1 MLRKRISIENMKEQL
16 RLELLAK
23 RRMLDKKFITI
34 QSDKMAKQFYSW
46 PLYQS
51 AKVIMLFLSMPDEPQ
66 MMNIIEHAWRQGK
79 TVCVPHMR
87 QRFGVMDAARI
98 DSMDGLVR
106 GRFNLMVPDPTKL
119 NLVNPGMID
128 LIVVPAVAYD
138 YDGNRLGMGAGYYDR
153 FIPHALKAVL
163 IGAIWS
169 IQLVDRVPT
178 GQYDQS
184 VNYLLMED
192 AIIHCGIGK
201 D

>member
-1 MLRKRISIENMKEQL
+1 MKEQL
-16 RLELLAK
+16 RAELLA
-23 RRMLDKKFITI
+23 RRRKLDTEFIAL
-34 QSDKMAKQFYSW
+34 QSDKMAKQLYNWS
-46 PLYQS
+46 LYQS

-66 MMNIIEHAWRQGK
+66 MMNIIKHAWRQGK

-87 QRFGVMDAARI
+87 QQFGLMDAAKI
-98 DSMDGLVR
+98 NSMDGLVR

-119 NLVNPGMID
+119 NLVDPDLID

-153 FIPHALKAVL
+153 FIPHVRKAVL

-169 IQLVDRVPT
+169 TQIVDKVPI
-178 GQYDQS
+178 GQYDQP
-184 VNYLLMED
+184 VHYLLTED
-192 AIIHCGIGK
+192 KIIHCTTGK